1 MPPSTKLQKQY
12 IKDIELNLDVTFDG
26 KNTRID
32 ADKFIKKYADKNREF
47 RKKNNKQTK
56 PTGKQ
61 LRFIKDI
68 EEILDIKYTGRTVK
82 SASKFIKKYITEY
95 TANMGREK
103 KIKNYYN
110 KFADN
115 IEAYQKRRRSN

>member
-12 IKDIELNLDVTFDG
+12 IKDIESNLDVVFDG

-32 ADKFIKKYADKNREF
+32 ADKFIKKYAEENREF

-68 EEILDIKYTGRTVK
+68 EEVLDVKYTGRTVK
-82 SASKFIKKYITEY
+82 SASKFIKAYITEY
-95 TANMGREK
+95 DANRGREK
-103 KIKNYYN
+103 KIKQYYN

-115 IEAYQKRRRSN
+115 IEAYQKRRRSQ

>member
-1 MPPSTKLQKQY
+1 MPPSTKLQKEY
-12 IKDIELNLDVTFDG
+12 IKDIESNLNVVFDG

-32 ADKFIKKYADKNREF
+32 ADTFIKKYADKNREF